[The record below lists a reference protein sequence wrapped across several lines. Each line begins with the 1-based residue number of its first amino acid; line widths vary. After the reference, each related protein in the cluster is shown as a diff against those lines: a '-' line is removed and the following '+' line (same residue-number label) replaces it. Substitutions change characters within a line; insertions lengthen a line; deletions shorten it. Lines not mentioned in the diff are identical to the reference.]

1 MRNLWKKNIA
11 KAFAVG
17 LAMTAAAWLPL
28 QAEAAEEQANAGQQA
43 ENPANTK
50 GVYSFVSDHGYTML
64 CPFKPVGVISAG
76 QLYGDDRK
84 GDVLIFEN
92 EEYNI
97 KHAWVVLVDAFDNKA
112 VPDFNTISEKD
123 AETYLEKLMHSSGYE
138 GISLI
143 NITKD
148 NRAVFG
154 ITAKEVEIDTDGDGV
169 MDTKAI
175 AETQEAVAFFRTSQ
189 GKRIA
194 MHLIDNPVL
203 RKESVSA
210 FQYGVSTLRD
220 VDVQALKKAMEER
233 AKQGEKK

>member
-1 MRNLWKKNIA
+1 MKNLWRKNTV
-11 KAFAVG
+11 KAFAMG
-17 LAMTAAAWLPL
+17 LALAASVAMPL
-28 QAEAAEEQANAGQQA
+28 HAEAAEEQANAEQSA
-43 ENPANTK
+43 ENPANTQ
-50 GVYSFVSDHGYTML
+50 GVYSFVSDYDYGML
-64 CPFKPVGVISAG
+64 CPYKPVGVISAS

-97 KHAWVVLVDAFDNKA
+97 KHAWVVLVDAFDDKA
-112 VPDFNTISEKD
+112 VPDFNQINEKD

-169 MDTKAI
+169 MDTKAV
-175 AETQEAVAFFRTSQ
+175 AETQEAVAFFRTSK

-210 FQYGVSTLRD
+210 FQFGASTLRD
-220 VDVQALKKAMEER
+220 IDSQALKKAAAEEV
-233 AKQGEKK
+233 KQQEKK